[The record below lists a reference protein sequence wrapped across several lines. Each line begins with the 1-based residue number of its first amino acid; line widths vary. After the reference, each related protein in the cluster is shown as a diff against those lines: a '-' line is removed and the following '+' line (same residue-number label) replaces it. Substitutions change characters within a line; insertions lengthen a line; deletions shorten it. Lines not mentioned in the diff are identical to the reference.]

1 MSDTIL
7 CVDIGTTSLK
17 AALVTAEG
25 GVVAFCSLPF
35 EEPHDRFVACSWY
48 DTFLRAKAEL
58 TKKAGADCRIS
69 AIAVSG
75 NGPTVVSESGLTF
88 RWN

>member
-25 GVVAFCSLPF
+25 GVVTFCSLPF
-35 EEPHDRFVACSWY
+35 EEPHDRFVACSW
-48 DTFLRAKAEL
+48 
-58 TKKAGADCRIS
+58 
-69 AIAVSG
+69 
-75 NGPTVVSESGLTF
+75 
-88 RWN
+88 

>member
-1 MSDTIL
+1 MTDVVL

-25 GVVAFCSLPF
+25 GVVSFCSIPI

-48 DTFLRAKAEL
+48 NAFLQAK
-58 TKKAGADCRIS
+58 
-69 AIAVSG
+69 
-75 NGPTVVSESGLTF
+75 
-88 RWN
+88 